1 MPAFALA
8 GAAVLVWVAACSP
21 AENRTDDR
29 ALARIAARGE
39 LLWGADEQGG
49 EPYAFEDPGRGGV
62 LSGFEVDLADA
73 LARSLGVHA
82 RMVQNDWP
90 TLIPSLERGT
100 FDVALN
106 GIEVTPARAARVS
119 FTRPYYIFGERLVA
133 RRGDDRVRDLRSL
146 RNLRVGTL
154 ANTQAWDLLR
164 ETGAVPVPYEG
175 VDEQFVDLEHGRT
188 DAVLL
193 DDIIVARYLGRHP
206 TLTAVADV
214 AEGRYAIALRPA
226 DAELRA
232 ALDRSLDEML
242 ASGAWRKTLARWGL
256 DGARQQALAALGDAT
271 PPAVVGAGAA
281 ARLPL
286 SLPQLLLFAE
296 GALVTLLIS
305 LAAMAL
311 AAPFGLAL
319 ALARLESPRLA
330 PLATI
335 YVELVRGTP
344 VLLQLYL
351 LYYGLAGI
359 LPLGPWTAAIVGLGL
374 NYAAYESEIY
384 RAAIASV
391 PRAQWEA
398 ALAIGAPR
406 RVAFRQI
413 ILPAGAAPGRPRGD
427 QRLHLAA
434 QGQLA
439 RLGPH
444 RRRADQAHDDHRR
457 RQPRMDRPRRALR
470 RSLLRARL
478 SVHASRPPPRAP
490 ARDPRRDL
498 TRLAPAARSACWGRG
513 QNAKAAPEASERSPR
528 GIAST
533 KTSRRWTTTN
543 VRPAPT

>member
-1 MPAFALA
+1 VPALALA
-8 GAAVLVWVAACSP
+8 GAAVLVWAAAACAP
-21 AENRTDDR
+21 AESRTGGR

-49 EPYAFEDPGRGGV
+49 EPYAFEDPGRGGA
-62 LSGFEVDLADA
+62 LSGFEVDLAEA
-73 LARSLGVHA
+73 LARSLGVRA

-106 GIEVTPARAARVS
+106 GIEVTPARSARVS
-119 FTRPYYIFGERLVA
+119 FTRPYYIFSERLVA

-164 ETGAVPVPYEG
+164 EAGAVPVPYEG

-193 DDIIVARYLGRHP
+193 DDIIVARYVGRHP
-206 TLTAVADV
+206 TLVAVADV
-214 AEGRYAIALRPA
+214 AEGRYAVALRPA

-232 ALDRSLDEML
+232 ALDRSLDEMIT
-242 ASGAWRKTLARWGL
+242 SGAWRKTLARWGL
-256 DGARQQALAALGDAT
+256 DGDREQALAAAGGAN
-271 PPAVVGAGAA
+271 PPAVAAGA

-286 SLPQLLLFAE
+286 TLPQLLLFAE

-319 ALARLESPRLA
+319 ALVRLEMPRFA

-335 YVELVRGTP
+335 YVEIVRGTP

-359 LPLGPWTAAIVGLGL
+359 LPLGPWTAAVVGLGL

-406 RVAFRQI
+406 RAAFRQI
-413 ILPAGAAPGRPRGD
+413 ILPQALRLALPGVTNDFISLLKDSSLVSVLTVVELTKRMTITAVDNRGWIVPGALCAALYFALGYPFTRFAR
-427 QRLHLAA
+427 RLER
-434 QGQLA
+434 
-439 RLGPH
+439 RLGT
-444 RRRADQAHDDHRR
+444 
-457 RQPRMDRPRRALR
+457 
-470 RSLLRARL
+470 
-478 SVHASRPPPRAP
+478 HA
-490 ARDPRRDL
+490 
-498 TRLAPAARSACWGRG
+498 
-513 QNAKAAPEASERSPR
+513 EA
-528 GIAST
+528 
-533 KTSRRWTTTN
+533 
-543 VRPAPT
+543 

>member
-1 MPAFALA
+1 V
-8 GAAVLVWVAACSP
+8 GAAVLVWAAAGCAPS
-21 AENRTDDR
+21 ENRTDGR

-49 EPYAFEDPGRGGV
+49 EPYAYEDPARGGA
-62 LSGFEVDLADA
+62 LTGFEVDLAEA
-73 LARSLGVHA
+73 LARSLGVRA

-119 FTRPYYIFGERLVA
+119 FTRPYYIFAERLVA
-133 RRGDDRVRDLRSL
+133 RRGDGRLRELFSL
-146 RNLRVGTL
+146 RGLASLRGLRVGTL

-164 ETGAVPVPYEG
+164 ETGAIPVPYEG

-206 TLTAVADV
+206 TLAAVADV

-232 ALDRSLDEML
+232 ALDRALGEMIV
-242 ASGAWRKTLARWGL
+242 SGAWQRTLARWGL
-256 DGARQQALAALGDAT
+256 DGEREQALAALGDPS
-271 PPAVVGAGAA
+271 PPVIVGAGATGA
-281 ARLPL
+281 AAPLPL
-286 SLPQLLLFAE
+286 TLSQILLFAE

-311 AAPFGLAL
+311 AAPLGLAL

-330 PLATI
+330 PLATV
-335 YVELVRGTP
+335 YVEIVRGTP

-351 LYYGLAGI
+351 LYYGLAGL

-413 ILPAGAAPGRPRGD
+413 ILP
-427 QRLHLAA
+427 Q
-434 QGQLA
+434 
-439 RLGPH
+439 
-444 RRRADQAHDDHRR
+444 
-457 RQPRMDRPRRALR
+457 ALR
-470 RSLLRARL
+470 LAVPGVTNDFISLLKDSSL
-478 SVHASRPPPRAP
+478 VSVLTVVELTKRMTITAVDNRGWIVPGALCAALYFALGYPF
-490 ARDPRRDL
+490 
-498 TRLAPAARSACWGRG
+498 TRLARRLERRLGTHA
-513 QNAKAAPEASERSPR
+513 EA
-528 GIAST
+528 
-533 KTSRRWTTTN
+533 
-543 VRPAPT
+543 